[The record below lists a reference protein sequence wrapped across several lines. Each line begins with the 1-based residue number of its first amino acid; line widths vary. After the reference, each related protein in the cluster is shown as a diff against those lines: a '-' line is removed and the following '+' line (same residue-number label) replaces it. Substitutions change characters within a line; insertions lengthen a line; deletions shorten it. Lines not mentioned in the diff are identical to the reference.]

1 MWQTVFSGYA
11 LMPEH
16 GALATGA
23 PGGRG
28 RAAQHGLPPQGGQ
41 AAGARPRPALGGAP
55 PPPLRAAP
63 RPQLHSAARVLAC
76 NGRIPATAR
85 AGRAPGPIAAASCH
99 PGAQAG
105 LATQANPRDHS
116 YATELPHA
124 AAHTHAVVGGPAG
137 ARTPPKAGG
146 GGGAAGG
153 LAPAP
158 APAGARELDG
168 GAGRLGASRCEPASC
183 VMLKHMP
190 RLWTRAGAWQRAGR
204 RRARPAACNSRPARV
219 AVVNEGRP
227 NSTRRSPA
235 GVWGRQGGARRRG
248 RRPWR
253 RPEALRQQRG
263 GGGGRHGAHAPPAQR
278 AAVGRRGWR
287 GRMGRRWRRARKRRA
302 RRRAARGRGCAPR
315 EARQLVLV
323 GLQVRRAGRPS
334 GVPVCASQATGG
346 ASGVPCLRDAAVLQR
361 RAFIWP
367 AMTCQGR
374 WFGAGPALEARH
386 RSSRC
391 LSALTAMRC

>member
-1 MWQTVFSGYA
+1 
-11 LMPEH
+11 MPEH

-158 APAGARELDG
+158 APAGALELDG
-168 GAGRLGASRCEPASC
+168 GAGRPGAHRCEPVSRVVLGHA
-183 VMLKHMP
+183 VLP
-190 RLWTRAGAWQRAGR
+190 RTRAGAWQRACR

-219 AVVNEGRP
+219 AVV
-227 NSTRRSPA
+227 TRGVRKAPADRQLACGDDRVAPA
-235 GVWGRQGGARRRG
+235 GGDGSLGADRRRYGSSAGAVGAATGPMRRLRSEPLSDAEAGEAAWAGAGAERGSAERGGVRREDEAARRAKLANWSWWGFRCG
-248 RRPWR
+248 AP
-253 RPEALRQQRG
+253 G
-263 GGGGRHGAHAPPAQR
+263 GP
-278 AAVGRRGWR
+278 
-287 GRMGRRWRRARKRRA
+287 
-302 RRRAARGRGCAPR
+302 AARPCVPLRPRGVRERGAVSPRCCSAAAPR
-315 EARQLVLV
+315 LHLAGHDLSGPV
-323 GLQVRRAGRPS
+323 VRCRP
-334 GVPVCASQATGG
+334 CSQSTPQIQPMAF
-346 ASGVPCLRDAAVLQR
+346 QR
-361 RAFIWP
+361 
-367 AMTCQGR
+367 
-374 WFGAGPALEARH
+374 
-386 RSSRC
+386 
-391 LSALTAMRC
+391 